1 MITKKQKEVLDFI
14 SKYAEK
20 YGYAPSLEEMRVTF
34 KFASVSTP
42 YHYVNKLQKE
52 GYLKKIVEGAKSHGL
67 PPEYV
72 AELQNWAKE

>member
-20 YGYAPSLEEMRVTF
+20 HGYAPSLDEVRIAF

-42 YHYVNKLQKE
+42 PLWVFLRSGKE
-52 GYLKKIVEGAKSHGL
+52 
-67 PPEYV
+67 
-72 AELQNWAKE
+72 